1 MDKELTITED
11 TFETEVLKSD
21 KPVLVDFW
29 AAWCGPCKMFAPTID
44 SIASEYSDKIKIGKC
59 NVDENPNI
67 AAKYG
72 IMSIP
77 TILIFKD
84 GKTVDQSIGIMPKE
98 TVINLF
104 KKYI

>member
-1 MDKELTITED
+1 MKKELNLTED
-11 TFETEVLKSD
+11 TFDSEVLKSD
-21 KPVLVDFW
+21 IPVLVDFW
-29 AAWCGPCKMFAPTID
+29 ATWCGPCKMFAPTID
-44 SIASEYSDKIKIGKC
+44 SISDEYSDKIKIGKC
-59 NVDENPNI
+59 NVDDNPNI

-84 GKTVDQSIGIMPKE
+84 GKAVNQSIGITPKD